1 MFLPTKKHWQF
12 GSNDTIVSETRLVGN
27 TRERLMTI
35 RLIGTRGGA
44 CHSGTAAVVGQP
56 EHRARQIEVY
66 NNTKRCMRRVER
78 DATGELSRGG
88 QKRGRQDNYG
98 WYLPTMP
105 MVVLAHSTCPGWYL
119 PTAQAVGITFTWSD
133 YLHLRIVQPPPAS
146 FSVAT

>member
-1 MFLPTKKHWQF
+1 MPTKKHWQF
-12 GSNDTIVSETRLVGN
+12 GSNDTIVSDTRLVGN